1 MSILD
6 RLRKKGTPAAVSK
19 ATAVVADDAAAKKS
33 TTPVASAVVAP
44 TIQRVLVRPLVTEKA
59 TVTGTYCFEVALT
72 ANKSEVYK
80 AVQKMYG
87 VTPLSVRIMNVK
99 GKTVRWQQTNGQRK
113 AWKKA
118 IVRLKAGETINV
130 YQGT

>member
-6 RLRKKGTPAAVSK
+6 RLRKKGTPAAAPK

-33 TTPVASAVVAP
+33 TTPVAPVVAP

-59 TVTGTYCFEVALT
+59 TVTGTYCFEVALS